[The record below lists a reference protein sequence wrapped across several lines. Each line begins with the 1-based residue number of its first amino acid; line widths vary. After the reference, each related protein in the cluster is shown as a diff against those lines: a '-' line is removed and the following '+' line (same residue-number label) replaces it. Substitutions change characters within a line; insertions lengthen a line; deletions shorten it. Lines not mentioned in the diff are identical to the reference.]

1 MHRPKLHGPR
11 ALALIAAFKFVKSA
25 LLVALAVG
33 IFHLRHP
40 DASERLAT
48 WLSTLPVATG
58 HEFVDHAVH
67 GLLGLNEHKIW
78 LFSSVALGYATLYA
92 IEGFGLWRGARW
104 AEYLTVISTSLFIP
118 IEIWECFAHFT
129 PTKLIGLAIN
139 IVIVAYLVYLLRT
152 QLAAERDAALA
163 PDKASRT
170 RRP

>member
-78 LFSSVALGYATLYA
+78 LFSSVALAYATLYA
-92 IEGFGLWRGARW
+92 IEGFGLWRNATW
-104 AEYLTVISTSLFIP
+104 AKYLTVISTCLFIP
-118 IEIWECFAHFT
+118 IELWEIHRHFT
-129 PTKLIGLAIN
+129 PTKVAALAIN
-139 IVIVAYLVYLLRT
+139 IAIVAYLIWLLRHD
-152 QLAAERDAALA
+152 LAALRKGRAN
-163 PDKASRT
+163 PRT
-170 RRP
+170 